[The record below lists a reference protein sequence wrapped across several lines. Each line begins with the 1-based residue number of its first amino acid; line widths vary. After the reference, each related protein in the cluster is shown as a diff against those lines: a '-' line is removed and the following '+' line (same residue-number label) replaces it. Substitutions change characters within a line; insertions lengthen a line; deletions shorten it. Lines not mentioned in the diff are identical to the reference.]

1 VTGFGGRTAWLAVAL
16 AGLLPLVAGCQDGS
30 PDMVET
36 LLSPAERAS
45 CEGRGGIPYVFT
57 ESMTEGCVTPPP
69 DFGKQ
74 CTKSS
79 QCSVAC
85 SADTRTC
92 IAQVSGP
99 VLMDDGTVETMFVE

>member
-1 VTGFGGRTAWLAVAL
+1 MRLRPGSALAVCAL
-16 AGLLPLVAGCQDGS
+16 LALVAACQDGS
-30 PDMVET
+30 GNMAEKP
-36 LLSPAERAS
+36 LSPAERAA

-69 DFGKQ
+69 DFGKH